1 MGKHQLSKAEH
12 AALPWRVHDLLPDI
26 PVEDVWRFP
35 LELGPGD
42 DLETFR
48 TQMTAAVDGMNK
60 GSPMALLLRLRLAIG
75 RLFGWDRKETDV
87 RSLQLRHRYAA
98 AEGIDP
104 ALEPADLAGD
114 FSLVYRLDD
123 EYLGEI
129 ENQTV
134 LAALHLGRVPLSNG
148 QAAVHLAVYS
158 LPKGWFGKAY
168 MAFIKPFRLFIV
180 YPAIM
185 KAAAKR
191 WDAHIS
197 GHSTS

>member
-1 MGKHQLSKAEH
+1 MRRHQITEAEH
-12 AALPWRVHDLLPDI
+12 ASLPWRAHELLADI

-35 LELGPGD
+35 LELGPDD

-48 TQMTAAVDGMNK
+48 TEMAAAMATMSRT
-60 GSPMALLLRLRLAIG
+60 SPMALLLRLRLAIG
-75 RLFGWDRKETDV
+75 RL
-87 RSLQLRHRYAA
+87 LRLDPAAGDERQMRLRRRYAA

-104 ALEPADLAGD
+104 ALDPEDVSGE
-114 FSLVYRLDD
+114 FSLVYRLEN

-129 ENQTV
+129 ENRTV
-134 LAALHLGRVPLSNG
+134 LAALHLGRVPLESG
-148 QAAVHLAVYS
+148 GAAVHLAVYS
-158 LPKGWFGKAY
+158 LPKGRLGRVY

-191 WDAHIS
+191 WNSYVAGRQS
-197 GHSTS
+197 S